1 MSYWTTILKGHKS
14 MPEKENISDYIGIA
28 PGFLRSIN
36 LANDWNKTESSSGY
50 IITPNVSQSLER
62 ISRGLTIPKGQRA
75 FSLIGPY
82 GTGKSAFAVFLC
94 QLLGSDQRY
103 SKKAIEV
110 LSKGSPQLSL
120 DAVQIKAVKK
130 EEKGYLPIA
139 ITARRRPISQLL
151 LEGILEAVYKLKPT
165 PTADQLISRMQEALE
180 KKYWQDS
187 ATILQFLLDTNKEAK
202 KQNLSGLLVL
212 IDEAGKT
219 LEYALQ
225 DRSGG
230 DVYIFQEIAELAN
243 RQQEVPILFLIILH
257 QMFDDYV
264 ELSDRTIRNEWAKV
278 QERFQSIQ
286 FSESAATTIRMV
298 AKAIQHKKPLPNKIE
313 SEVAEELLALKKIDI
328 PLPIGIDFDTFKKL
342 SKQSWPLHPSVL
354 LAIPHLFRRLAQNE
368 RSIFSYLT
376 SLEPFGFQEYLEKNL
391 SEDEHFVR
399 LKDIYSYLLANFEVG
414 LSRLPHAK
422 RLLEAND
429 IIHSKAH
436 LTSEQVELIRTSA
449 LLNVLGEMCSLGA
462 TPQML
467 TCAASNINE
476 VDKKLEGLRQQSILT
491 HRRLDGTY
499 RVWEGSDVDIHA
511 RMKEARRKLQM
522 EGRSLYETL
531 SHHLPERSMVAR
543 RHSLETGA
551 HRFFKVS
558 YAERLNGNNKRLIA
572 SLDGAA
578 GLILV
583 LFPQA
588 DYNTTRFKVE
598 EATQLENRLIIALPR
613 QIDALRGIVEEVA
626 CLKWVEKNTEELRD
640 DRVARRE
647 LSLRLAEGEQ
657 KIAQLLQT
665 LLDPRPAPI
674 GNSCQWFWKG
684 KDRSPHNPVD
694 VTRLLSEA
702 CDRIY
707 FQSPCVRNE
716 LVARRKISSAASSAR
731 RCLLEKMLTHVEQ
744 ERLGIDGYP
753 PERSIYESVLH
764 ATGIHV
770 CDDRSGKWRFQPPPK
785 ENPMKLY
792 SCWNLM
798 ENEIF
803 STQIQRVEVKHLFE
817 KLSDAPYGLP
827 DGIHPIL
834 FASFFIQNQD
844 DMFLYREN
852 SFIPDVQSAHFELL
866 QRRPDLFSVSGARL
880 EGIRKAVV
888 DRLAKGLNQPQ
899 KTACVVRAL
908 FKTLQTLPQVTLKS
922 TRFEDSLGLKM
933 KDCLLQAQS
942 PEELLFNDLPVCY
955 GLDPFKGDQ
964 TRADDIEVF
973 FDKLNKSMSIL
984 QEHADNL
991 LNQARDNLLKKC
1003 GLPSGIDGWSE
1014 LERKSSWMNSRI
1026 NHEVL
1031 TPFFKCIGNGV
1042 IDNHNARPALSF
1054 VANRPFEMWTDMDVE
1069 RFPGLADGVGEQY
1082 IKAWLNF
1089 GNLEATL
1096 TPEEQ
1101 RQKQILTD
1109 ELESKLLIFSKNNSV
1124 NAVSAALR
1132 ELLLKFESNIPMEE
1146 R

>member
-1 MSYWTTILKGHKS
+1 
-14 MPEKENISDYIGIA
+14 MPKKNHISDYVGIA

-36 LANDWNKTESSSGY
+36 LANDWDKTENSSGY

-62 ISRGLTIPKGQRA
+62 IFQGLAISKGQRA

-94 QLLGSDQRY
+94 QLLGSNQRH
-103 SKKAIEV
+103 SKKALE
-110 LSKGSPQLSL
+110 LLLKENSQSFL
-120 DAVQIKAVKK
+120 DTIQIGTVKK
-130 EEKGYLPIA
+130 GGKGYLPIT
-139 ITARRRPISQLL
+139 ITARRRPISQLI
-151 LEGILEAVYKLKPT
+151 LEGSLEAVFKLKQT
-165 PTADQLISRMQEALE
+165 STAGQLISRMQKALE

-187 ATILQFLLDTNKEAK
+187 ATILQFLLDIKKEAK
-202 KQNLSGLLVL
+202 KQKYSGLLVL

-225 DRSGG
+225 DRGGG

-286 FSESAATTIRMV
+286 FTESAATTIRMV
-298 AKAIQHKKPLPNKIE
+298 AKAIQHKKQFPIKIE
-313 SEVAEELLALKKIDI
+313 SKIAEELLKLKKIEV
-328 PLPIGIDFDTFKKL
+328 PLPIGIDFDTFEKL
-342 SKQSWPLHPSVL
+342 ARQAWPLHPSVL
-354 LAIPHLFRRLAQNE
+354 LSIPYLFRRLAQNE

-376 SLEPFGFQEYLEKNL
+376 SLEPFGFQEYLKKGL
-391 SEDEHFVR
+391 SKDEYFVR

-436 LTSEQVELIRTSA
+436 LTQEQVELIRTSA
-449 LLNVLGEMCSLGA
+449 LLNILGEMCPLGA

-467 TCAASNINE
+467 TCAASNISE
-476 VDKKLEGLRQQSILT
+476 VEKKLEGLRKQSILT

-511 RMKEARRKLQM
+511 RMKEARKKLQM
-522 EGRSLYETL
+522 EGKSLYKTL
-531 SHHLPERSMVAR
+531 IRHLPARSMVAR

-551 HRFFKVS
+551 HRYFKVS
-558 YAERLNGNNKRLIA
+558 YAEKLTESKKLIKSLN
-572 SLDGAA
+572 GAA

-583 LFPQA
+583 LLPQA
-588 DYNTTRFKVE
+588 DYNTIRLKIEQV
-598 EATQLENRLIIALPR
+598 TQSQSRLIVALPR

-657 KIAQLLQT
+657 KIAQQLQT
-665 LLDPRPAPI
+665 LLDPRSAPV

-684 KDRSPHNPVD
+684 KDRAPRTPVD

-702 CDRIY
+702 CDQIY

-716 LVARRKISSAASSAR
+716 LIARRKISSAASSAR
-731 RCLLEKMLTHVEQ
+731 RCLMEKMLTHVEQ
-744 ERLGIDGYP
+744 ERLGIEGYP

-764 ATGIHV
+764 ASGIHV
-770 CDDRSGKWRFQPPPK
+770 RDDISGQWKFQSPPK
-785 ENPMKLY
+785 DNPMKLY
-792 SCWNLM
+792 SCWSLM

-803 STQIQRVEVKHLFE
+803 SAQIQRVELKYLFE
-817 KLSDAPYGLP
+817 KLSDVPYGLP
-827 DGIHPIL
+827 DGIHPLL
-834 FASFFIQNQD
+834 FAAFFIQNQD
-844 DMFLYREN
+844 DLFLYRDN
-852 SFIPDVQSAHFELL
+852 SFIPNVQSAHFELL

-888 DRLAKGLNQPQ
+888 DRLAKGLNQPP

-908 FKTLQTLPQVTLKS
+908 FKTLQALPQVTIKS
-922 TRFEDSLGLKM
+922 TKFEDSLGLKM
-933 KDCLLQAQS
+933 KNCLLQAQS

-955 GLDPFKGDQ
+955 GLDPFRENQ
-964 TRADDIEVF
+964 TRKNDIEIF
-973 FDKLNKSMSIL
+973 FNKLNKSLFIL
-984 QEHADNL
+984 QEHATNL

-1003 GLPSGIDGWSE
+1003 GLPIGINGWIE
-1014 LERKSSWMNSRI
+1014 LEQKASWMNSRVS
-1026 NHEVL
+1026 HDVL
-1031 TPFFKCIGNGV
+1031 TPFFKCISNGV
-1042 IDNHNARPALSF
+1042 SDNHNPRSAISF
-1054 VANRPFEMWTDMDVE
+1054 VATRPFEMWTDMDVE

-1082 IKAWLNF
+1082 IKAWQNF
-1089 GNLEATL
+1089 GSIEATL
-1096 TPEEQ
+1096 TSEEQ
-1101 RQKQILTD
+1101 KQKQILTD
-1109 ELESKLLIFSKNNSV
+1109 QLESQLLKFTKNHSR

-1132 ELLLKFESNIPMEE
+1132 ELLLKFELNILTEE

>member
-1 MSYWTTILKGHKS
+1 

-50 IITPNVSQSLER
+50 IITPNVFQSLER
-62 ISRGLTIPKGQRA
+62 ILRGLTIPIGQRA

-94 QLLGSDQRY
+94 QLLGSDQSY
-103 SKKAIEV
+103 SKKAMEA
-110 LSKGSPQLSL
+110 LSKGSPQSSL
-120 DAVQIKAVKK
+120 GAVQIKAVKK
-130 EEKGYLPIA
+130 GVKGYLPIA

-151 LEGILEAVYKLKPT
+151 LEGILEAVYKLKQT

-187 ATILQFLLDTNKEAK
+187 ATILQFLLDTKKEAK
-202 KQNLSGLLVL
+202 KQNFSGLLVL

-298 AKAIQHKKPLPNKIE
+298 AKAIQHKKPLSNKIE

-342 SKQSWPLHPSVL
+342 AKQSWPLHPSVL

-376 SLEPFGFQEYLEKNL
+376 SLEPFGFQEYLEKDL

-522 EGRSLYETL
+522 EGKSLYETL

-558 YAERLNGNNKRLIA
+558 YAERLNENNKRLIA

-598 EATQLENRLIIALPR
+598 EATQSENRLIIALPR

-657 KIAQLLQT
+657 KIAQLLQI

-684 KDRSPHNPVD
+684 KDCSPHNPVD

-707 FQSPCVRNE
+707 FKSPCVRNE

-744 ERLGIDGYP
+744 ERLGIEGYP

-764 ATGIHV
+764 ATGIHD
-770 CDDRSGKWRFQPPPK
+770 CDDRSGQWKFQPPPK

-792 SCWNLM
+792 SCWNLV

-817 KLSDAPYGLP
+817 KLSDVPYGLP

-834 FASFFIQNQD
+834 FAAFFIQNQD
-844 DMFLYREN
+844 DLFLYREN

-880 EGIRKAVV
+880 EGIREAVV
-888 DRLAKGLNQPQ
+888 DRLAKGLNQPP

-955 GLDPFKGDQ
+955 GLDPFKGNQ

-984 QEHADNL
+984 QEHAENL

-1031 TPFFKCIGNGV
+1031 TPFLKCIGNGV

-1082 IKAWLNF
+1082 IKAWQNF

-1109 ELESKLLIFSKNNSV
+1109 QLESKLLIFSKNNSV

>member
-1 MSYWTTILKGHKS
+1 
-14 MPEKENISDYIGIA
+14 MPKKDNISDYIGIA

-36 LANDWNKTESSSGY
+36 LANDWNKKESSSGY

-62 ISRGLTIPKGQRA
+62 ISQGLIIPKEQRA

-82 GTGKSAFAVFLC
+82 GSGKSAFAVFLC
-94 QLLGSDQRY
+94 QLLGSDQPH
-103 SKKAIEV
+103 SIKAMEV
-110 LSKGSPQLSL
+110 LSKESTQFSL
-120 DAVQIKAVKK
+120 DKEKIKVVKK
-130 EEKGYLPIA
+130 DEKGYLPIA

-151 LEGILEAVYKLKPT
+151 LEGILEAVFKLKQT
-165 PTADQLISRMQEALE
+165 QTVNQLISRMQEALE
-180 KKYWQDS
+180 KKYWRDS
-187 ATILQFLLDTNKEAK
+187 ATILQFLIDTKKEAK
-202 KQNLSGLLVL
+202 KQHHSGLLVL

-243 RQQEVPILFLIILH
+243 RQQDVPILFLIILH

-286 FSESAATTIRMV
+286 FSESAGTTIRMV
-298 AKAIQHKKPLPNKIE
+298 AKAILHKKQLSKKIE
-313 SEVAEELLALKKIDI
+313 SEVTEELLALKKTDV
-328 PLPIGIDFDTFKKL
+328 PLPIGIDFETFKKL
-342 SKQSWPLHPSVL
+342 ATQAWPLHPSVL
-354 LAIPHLFRRLAQNE
+354 LSIPHLFRRLAQNE

-376 SLEPFGFQEYLEKNL
+376 SLEPFGFQEYLKKELHKK
-391 SEDEHFVR
+391 EHFIR

-429 IIHSKAH
+429 IIHSKAQ
-436 LTSEQVELIRTSA
+436 LTSDQVELIRTTA

-467 TCAASNINE
+467 TCSASNISE
-476 VDKKLEGLRQQSILT
+476 VEDKLEKLRKQSILT
-491 HRRLDGTY
+491 HRRLDSTY

-511 RMKEARRKLQM
+511 RMKEARRKLKI
-522 EGRSLYETL
+522 EGKSLYETL
-531 SHHLPERSMVAR
+531 SHHLPSRSMVAR

-551 HRFFKVS
+551 HRYFKVS
-558 YAERLNGNNKRLIA
+558 YAERINESGEKLIE
-572 SLDGAA
+572 SIDSAA
-578 GLILV
+578 GLVLV
-583 LFPQA
+583 LLPQA
-588 DYNTTRFKVE
+588 DYNTTRLKIEQV
-598 EATQLENRLIIALPR
+598 TQSQNRLIVALPM

-665 LLDPRPAPI
+665 LLDPRPAPV
-674 GNSCQWFWKG
+674 GNSCQWYWEG
-684 KDRSPHNPVD
+684 KDHTPRNPVD

-702 CDRIY
+702 CDQIY
-707 FQSPCVRNE
+707 IQSPCVRNE

-731 RCLLEKMLTHVEQ
+731 RCLLEKMLTHVEH
-744 ERLGIDGYP
+744 ERLGIEGYP

-770 CDDRSGKWRFQPPPK
+770 RDNQSGQWKFQAPPK
-785 ENPMKLY
+785 KNPMKLY
-792 SCWNLM
+792 SCWNLI
-798 ENEIF
+798 EKEIF
-803 STQIQRVEVKHLFE
+803 SKQIQRVELKHLFE
-817 KLSDAPYGLP
+817 KLLDVPYGLP

-834 FASFFIQNQD
+834 FAAFFIQNQD
-844 DMFLYREN
+844 DLFLYREN

-880 EGIRKAVV
+880 EGIRKEVV
-888 DRLAKGLNQPQ
+888 DRLAKGLNQPP

-922 TRFEDSLGLKM
+922 TRFEDILGLKM
-933 KDCLLQAQS
+933 KDCLLQARS
-942 PEELLFNDLPVCY
+942 PEELLFNDLPICY
-955 GLDPFKGDQ
+955 GLDPFRGNE
-964 TRADDIEVF
+964 TRAGDIEVF
-973 FDKLNKSMSIL
+973 FDKLNKSLSIL
-984 QEHADNL
+984 QEHASNL
-991 LNQARDNLLKKC
+991 LNQVRDNLLKKC
-1003 GLPSGIDGWSE
+1003 DLPAGIEGWSE
-1014 LERKSSWMNSRI
+1014 LERKVSWMSSRVS
-1026 NHEVL
+1026 HEIL
-1031 TPFFKCIGNGV
+1031 TPFFKCIGNGAM
-1042 IDNHNARPALSF
+1042 DNHNAKPALSF
-1054 VANRPFEMWTDMDVE
+1054 VATRPFEMWTDMDVE

-1082 IKAWLNF
+1082 IKAWQNF
-1089 GNLEATL
+1089 GSLDVTL
-1096 TPEEQ
+1096 TPEELK
-1101 RQKQILTD
+1101 QKQILTD
-1109 ELESKLLIFSKNNSV
+1109 ELELQLFKFRKNNSAK
-1124 NAVSAALR
+1124 AVSAALR
-1132 ELLLKFESNIPMEE
+1132 ELLLKFESNVSMEKDNDNYKTIKK
-1146 R
+1146 